1 LKSWGHA
8 AKQRIKWERKMDP
21 AAEFRRHADECRRMA
36 LSTANPEDRASWNQL
51 AARWLACATQF
62 EKQTKAAQT
71 TSRAARRGIGPSQR
85 AA

>member
-1 LKSWGHA
+1 
-8 AKQRIKWERKMDP
+8 
-21 AAEFRRHADECRRMA
+21 MA

-51 AARWLACATQF
+51 AARWLACANQF

-71 TSRAARRGIGPSQR
+71 ATSRTARRGIRPSQH